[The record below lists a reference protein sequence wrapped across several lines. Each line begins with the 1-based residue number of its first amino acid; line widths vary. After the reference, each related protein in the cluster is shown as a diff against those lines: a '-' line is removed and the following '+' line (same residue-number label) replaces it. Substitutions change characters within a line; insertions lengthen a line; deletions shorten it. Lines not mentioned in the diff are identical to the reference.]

1 MRGFQFELNFDNSA
15 LEFVSFENGNL
26 EGFTDENYNV
36 DQNNPGTMAFSWDDE
51 LGRSGKEI
59 GVITFKKLNK
69 GNLMDDISI
78 TEGRIQA
85 EAYDVKGI
93 TKNIVMLAVG
103 SWESDKSASGKL
115 LQLSLIHISEPTRP
129 Y

>member
-1 MRGFQFELNFDNSA
+1 
-15 LEFVSFENGNL
+15 
-26 EGFTDENYNV
+26 
-36 DQNNPGTMAFSWDDE
+36 MAFSWDDE

-103 SWESDKSASGKL
+103 SWKVTNPLLVSYYRTLQILSAIKR
-115 LQLSLIHISEPTRP
+115 ISMC